1 MAAPKGHARYGG
13 RKKGTPNKQ
22 TAAVKDMVLT
32 ALGNVGGVKY
42 LERQANENPTAFMTL
57 VGKVIPTQV
66 TGEDG
71 APVSVLTRIEI
82 VPGVR
87 SKD

>member
-57 VGKVIPTQV
+57 VGKVIPLQV
-66 TGEDG
+66 AGDPDN
-71 APVSVLTRIEI
+71 PVKSVVRIEL
-82 VPGVR
+82 VGPGG
-87 SKD
+87 

>member
-1 MAAPKGHARYGG
+1 MARPKGTPKTGG
-13 RKKGTPNKQ
+13 RAKGTPNKTTGQ
-22 TAAVKDMVLT
+22 VKDMVLT

-66 TGEDG
+66 AGDPENPVKHLFGWLQNGE
-71 APVSVLTRIEI
+71 
-82 VPGVR
+82 
-87 SKD
+87 